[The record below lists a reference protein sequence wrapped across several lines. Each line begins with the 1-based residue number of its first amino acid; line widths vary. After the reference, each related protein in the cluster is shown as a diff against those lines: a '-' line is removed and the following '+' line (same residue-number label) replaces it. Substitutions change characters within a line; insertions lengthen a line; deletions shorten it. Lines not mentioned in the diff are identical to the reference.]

1 MSDIK
6 QGQLFK
12 IGAVAKLTGISIHT
26 IRKWEERYGAVEP
39 CRSQGGKRLYSDV
52 DVRRLTLIKK
62 LADRG
67 LSLPAIAR
75 SSVDELLLA
84 WEQVAGTGGSR
95 AVDKPARAAVLGAGL
110 AATIKLQAKQLREIE
125 VVASADDDAE
135 LHRQIKDVEVDVLL
149 VDCPAIVNASA
160 QRINELLQ
168 AFEVP
173 AAVVVYRFGANR
185 YVEALRSWRVA
196 VLRAPAEAVA
206 LDQAVAG
213 LRKERPSAP
222 RLGTGVVASNEHSVE
237 PLPPRYSRE
246 ALAAMA
252 LSNPRANCE
261 CQKNLVDVVLSLRAL
276 EEYLGGC
283 DSRSD
288 EDEALHQALWLKVCE
303 ARSNIEDAIEHFAA
317 VEGIALPQQ

>member
-160 QRINELLQ
+160 QRINKLLQ

-213 LRKERPSAP
+213 LRKERPSA
-222 RLGTGVVASNEHSVE
+222 E